1 MAGARTWIGALL
13 SAVVLSACDMTISGE
28 NTTLDI
34 TVHDGD
40 FFRIQ
45 EFTTPAGVS
54 VWLVEEP
61 SIPIVSLRMA
71 WQVGAMSDPDG
82 QEGLGEMVAY
92 MMNEGAGD
100 LNSRAFFERME
111 ELNMSFGCQAGA
123 GVTYCSASMLSQ
135 TLDDGFDLIGTAFS
149 DPRFDDGPVER
160 FLREQRVWL
169 ESSRTDPDYLST
181 VAREAALYP
190 DHPVV
195 REVSEESLSRLTGAL
210 GRAYKDEMMS
220 RDGVLVTVVGDVD
233 AETLA
238 QQIDRAVS
246 GLVQTGPDI
255 DIAPVEFAEAAAS
268 PIIVDLPL
276 AQSLIEFTAPSVAR
290 EHPDFLTLQVM
301 NYVFG
306 GGGYN
311 ARLNQKLRVE
321 EGLTYGV
328 YSGVYGGQYLRMI
341 SGSGQTK
348 NASAGVF
355 IEGIKQQLQT
365 MVDSGVTETEL
376 SDVKA
381 YLTGSYALSFD
392 TNAKIAERMMDIRL
406 DGRPPEYF
414 ETRNQRINAVTLE
427 DVNRVAAE
435 YMSPERFTFVVV
447 GQPEGLGGSDQLD

>member
-1 MAGARTWIGALL
+1 MALMRTWIGILL
-13 SAVVLSACDMTISGE
+13 SVMIVSACDIASGE
-28 NTTLDI
+28 DSDALDI
-34 TVHDGD
+34 TIHDGD

-45 EFTTPAGVS
+45 EFTTPEGVS

-71 WQVGAMSDPDG
+71 WEVGAMSDPEG

-92 MMNEGAGD
+92 MMNEGAGELD
-100 LNSRAFFERME
+100 SRAFFERME
-111 ELNMSFGCQAGA
+111 ELNLSFGCQAGA
-123 GVTYCSASMLSQ
+123 GVTYCSASMLSR
-135 TLDDGFDLIGTAFS
+135 TLDEGFDLIGTAFA

-160 FLREQRVWL
+160 FLREQSVWL
-169 ESSRTDPDYLST
+169 ESSRTDPDYLSA
-181 VAREAALYP
+181 VARETALYP

-195 REVSEESLSRLTGAL
+195 REVSEDSLSVLTGAM
-210 GRAYKDEMMS
+210 GRSYKDKMLS
-220 RDGVLVTVVGDVD
+220 RDGVMVTVVGDVD

-238 QQIDRAVS
+238 RQIDEVLS
-246 GLVQTGPDI
+246 GLVEVGPDV
-255 DIAPVEFAEAAAS
+255 DIAPVEFGTPVAS
-268 PIIVDLPL
+268 PIIVELPL
-276 AQSLIEFTAPSVAR
+276 AQSLITFTAPSVAR

-355 IEGIKQQLQT
+355 IDGIKQQLQA
-365 MVDSGVTETEL
+365 MVDRGVTETEL

-414 ETRNQRINAVTLE
+414 ETRNQRIDAVTLE
-427 DVNRVAAE
+427 EVNRVATE

-447 GQPEGLGGSDQLD
+447 GQPEGLGGPD

>member
-1 MAGARTWIGALL
+1 
-13 SAVVLSACDMTISGE
+13 
-28 NTTLDI
+28 
-34 TVHDGD
+34 
-40 FFRIQ
+40 
-45 EFTTPAGVS
+45 
-54 VWLVEEP
+54 
-61 SIPIVSLRMA
+61 
-71 WQVGAMSDPDG
+71 
-82 QEGLGEMVAY
+82 
-92 MMNEGAGD
+92 
-100 LNSRAFFERME
+100 
-111 ELNMSFGCQAGA
+111 
-123 GVTYCSASMLSQ
+123 

-246 GLVQTGPDI
+246 GLVQAGPDI